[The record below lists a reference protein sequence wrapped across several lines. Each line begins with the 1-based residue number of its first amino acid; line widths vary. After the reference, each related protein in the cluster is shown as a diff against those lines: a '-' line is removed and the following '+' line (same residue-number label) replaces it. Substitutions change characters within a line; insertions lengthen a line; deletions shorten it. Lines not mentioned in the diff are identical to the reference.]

1 VALYDCDSNESIS
14 AAMTTTE
21 PTPQQVDEAVPFTTG
36 EKHEFQDEP
45 KDETM
50 PDTSRP
56 RKKQK
61 KKNRPQNHTLHQITL
76 RKPSWT
82 YFHLKLFSSA
92 PTPDAFDILTA
103 KRYLNAALQRFLGLH
118 GAAIP
123 VDILK
128 LEGEEVWI
136 RVPREDA
143 TAVHEAMGGWVGDD
157 VKWVVKGKDEWL
169 VRLAGGGDGQDL
181 FRP

>member
-1 VALYDCDSNESIS
+1 MA
-14 AAMTTTE
+14 TTE
-21 PTPQQVDEAVPFTTG
+21 PSPQQVDEVVPLTAG
-36 EKHEFQDEP
+36 GKHDLQDAP
-45 KDETM
+45 KDETI
-50 PDTSRP
+50 PDASHP
-56 RKKQK
+56 KKKQK
-61 KKNRPQNHTLHQITL
+61 KKNRPQNHMLHQMTL
-76 RKPSWT
+76 RKPTWT

-92 PTPDAFDILTA
+92 PTPETLDILTA

-118 GAAIP
+118 GAAIA

-143 TAVHEAMGGWVGDD
+143 MAVHEAVSGWVGED
-157 VKWVVKGKDEWL
+157 VKWIVKGRDEWL

>member
-1 VALYDCDSNESIS
+1 MAITDHELE
-14 AAMTTTE
+14 AAGNVTSPSKADKASVNLEQEDKDTTAQTS
-21 PTPQQVDEAVPFTTG
+21 Q
-36 EKHEFQDEP
+36 P
-45 KDETM
+45 K
-50 PDTSRP
+50 

-61 KKNRPQNHTLHQITL
+61 RKPHHVSHQHTL

-82 YFHLKLFSSA
+82 YFHLHLLSS
-92 PTPDAFDILTA
+92 PSEESPDILTA
-103 KRYLNAALQRFLGLH
+103 KRYLTSALQRFLGLH

-128 LEGEEVWI
+128 LEERAVWI

-143 TAVHEAMGGWVGDD
+143 TAVHEAFASWIGDG
-157 VKWVVKGKDEWL
+157 VRWVVKGRDEWL

-181 FRP
+181 FKP